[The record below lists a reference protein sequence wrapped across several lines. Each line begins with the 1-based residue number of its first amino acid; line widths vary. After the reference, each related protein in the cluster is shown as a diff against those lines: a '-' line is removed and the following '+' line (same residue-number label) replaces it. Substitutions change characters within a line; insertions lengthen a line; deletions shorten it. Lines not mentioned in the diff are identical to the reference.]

1 MLSVL
6 ELASGNDWFRR
17 LLSFMLPTATPSG
30 LHEFTAGVIARYACP
45 GARMVDLGCGP
56 GAMGER
62 AESLNIDIVAVDRN
76 STVYQGKHP
85 FVELNLDEACFAEV
99 LGIGAFDLVLAVE
112 VIEHVE
118 SPIGFLRNVARL
130 LAKDGVAVITTPNVD
145 SLAARMKFLLAGR
158 LRMMDEHSDPT
169 HISPVFADL
178 LLRQFLPRAGLRVK
192 EHLLFPPN
200 GHQLTRKPIAWT
212 LGLASKLFRE
222 KVITGDHHLL
232 VLEAAR

>member
-1 MLSVL
+1 
-6 ELASGNDWFRR
+6 
-17 LLSFMLPTATPSG
+17 MLPTVTPPG
-30 LHEFTAGVIARYACP
+30 LHEFTGGVIARYARP

-56 GAMGER
+56 GAMSER
-62 AESLNIDIVAVDRN
+62 AEPLRVDIVAVDRN
-76 STVYQGKHP
+76 AAVYKGKHP
-85 FVELNLDEACFAEV
+85 FIALDFDASSFADA

-130 LAKDGVAVITTPNVD
+130 LAKNGVAVITTPNVD
-145 SLAARMKFLLAGR
+145 SLPARLKFLLAGR

-169 HISPVFADL
+169 HISPIFADL
-178 LLRQFLPRAGLRVK
+178 LTRQFLPRAGLRVK

-212 LGLASKLFRE
+212 LRLASKVFPG
-222 KVITGDHHLL
+222 KVIAGDHHVF
-232 VLEAAR
+232 VLEAGG

>member
-1 MLSVL
+1 
-6 ELASGNDWFRR
+6 
-17 LLSFMLPTATPSG
+17 MLPTVTPLG

-62 AESLNIDIVAVDRN
+62 AESVGLDIIAVDRDAAL
-76 STVYQGKHP
+76 YQGKHP
-85 FVELNLDEACFAEV
+85 FVELNLDEPSFADG
-99 LGIGAFDLVLAVE
+99 LGVHAFNLVLAVE

-130 LAKDGVAVITTPNVD
+130 LAKNGVAVITTPNVD
-145 SLAARMKFLLAGR
+145 SLAARLKFLLAGR
-158 LRMMDEHSDPT
+158 LRMMDEDSDPT
-169 HISPVFADL
+169 HISPIFADL
-178 LLRQFLPRAGLRVK
+178 LLRQFLPRAGLRLK

-212 LGLASKLFRE
+212 LRLASKIFRA
-222 KVITGDHHLL
+222 KVITGDHHVL
-232 VLEAAR
+232 VFEAVR

>member
-1 MLSVL
+1 V
-6 ELASGNDWFRR
+6 
-17 LLSFMLPTATPSG
+17 LPTATPAG

-62 AESLNIDIVAVDRN
+62 AEPLRVDIVAVDRN

-85 FVELNLDEACFAEV
+85 FVALDFNSPSFADS
-99 LGIGAFDLVLAVE
+99 LGTGAFDLVLAVE

-130 LAKDGVAVITTPNVD
+130 LAKNGVAVITTPNVD
-145 SLAARMKFLLAGR
+145 SLAARLKFLLAGR
-158 LRMMDEHSDPT
+158 LRMMDEQSDPT
-169 HISPVFADL
+169 HISPIFADL
-178 LLRQFLPRAGLRVK
+178 LLRQFLPRAGLRIK
-192 EHLLFPPN
+192 EHLVFPLN

-212 LGLASKLFRE
+212 LLLASKIFRG
-222 KVITGDHHLL
+222 KVIAGDHHVL
-232 VLEAAR
+232 VLEAVE